1 MEISHASTE
10 TADIV
15 QRMPSVTIIEE
26 DSNDPVPS
34 QLQATVVGQTT
45 TLEGPIIQEMTTIT
59 LNDKEGMTV
68 QATKSTNI
76 VRQNPNPDPDDI
88 DDKIKQ
94 MRDILDN
101 SVDDDVLKVAL
112 RDVNWDTERAIDRLY
127 EAEHL
132 MRYKKEVEEQKKL
145 ISDNSSGNP

>member
-1 MEISHASTE
+1 
-10 TADIV
+10 
-15 QRMPSVTIIEE
+15 
-26 DSNDPVPS
+26 
-34 QLQATVVGQTT
+34 
-45 TLEGPIIQEMTTIT
+45 MTTIT